1 MTVLLSAFGMVGT
14 FLVVSDLK
22 PWGTPKTFDLRS
34 TNDKHVMA
42 IEIDNN
48 NKIDSKKIKT
58 ILNNSGASEVNDK
71 IMDL

>member
-14 FLVVSDLK
+14 FFVVSDLK
-22 PWGTPKTFDLRS
+22 PWGIPKTFDLRS
-34 TNDKHVMA
+34 TDDKHVMA
-42 IEIDNN
+42 IEIDN

-58 ILNNSGASEVNDK
+58 ILNTSGASEVNDK